1 MIKQTPSNSQE
12 KISEKI
18 CKIFHVRRCRET
30 VNDRERPQKTTKDH
44 KRPQKNVKRPKK
56 APEAKA
62 ILLS

>member
-18 CKIFHVRRCRET
+18 CKIFHERRCRET
-30 VNDRERPQKTTKDH
+30 ANDRERPQKTTQDH
-44 KRPQKNVKRPKK
+44 KKMLKDQKK